1 MGELT
6 DPPLVGKLPFSNSI
20 GQKEMHSEDGQS
32 YVVQVAPRSWEAW
45 FQGTKLDTLPTRE
58 KARDAIRAKKDGKL
72 EVTTYQIRV
81 GERSLLLVRDEEFHT
96 LWTIRDHVHGI
107 PKNYVW
113 TKAGRWL
120 HELNLRPRSA
130 AWCERTLWRL
140 PAARAEVW
148 RLLSPVPSES
158 PKESAPALPDVRE
171 GC

>member
-6 DPPLVGKLPFSNSI
+6 DAPFAGMPRTTI

-32 YVVQVAPRSWEAW
+32 YVVQVAHRSWEAW
-45 FQGTKLDTLPTRE
+45 FQGAKLDTLPTRE
-58 KARDAIRAKKDGKL
+58 KAREAIRAKKEGAL

-81 GERSLLLVRDEEFHT
+81 GERSLLLVRDEEFPT

-113 TKAGRWL
+113 TKTGRWL

-148 RLLSPVPSES
+148 RILSPVPSES
-158 PKESAPALPDVRE
+158 SVEPTQAIPSETQ
-171 GC
+171 GG